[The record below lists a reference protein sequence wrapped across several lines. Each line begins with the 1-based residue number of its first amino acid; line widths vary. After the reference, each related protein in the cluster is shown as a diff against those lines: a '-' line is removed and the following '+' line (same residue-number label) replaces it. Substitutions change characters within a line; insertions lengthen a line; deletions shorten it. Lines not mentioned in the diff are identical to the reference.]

1 MNTDIVTNERGD
13 FMTKKQITDLIILAL
28 SAALMIAE
36 KIINMESLPEVDVSD
51 KD

>member
-1 MNTDIVTNERGD
+1 
-13 FMTKKQITDLIILAL
+13 MTKKQITDLIILAL

>member
-1 MNTDIVTNERGD
+1 MKGMIYLNKR
-13 FMTKKQITDLIILAL
+13 QIADLIILAL

-36 KIINMESLPEVDVSD
+36 KVINTESLPEVDVSD

>member
-1 MNTDIVTNERGD
+1 MKGGIYL
-13 FMTKKQITDLIILAL
+13 TKKQIADLIILAL

-36 KIINMESLPEVDVSD
+36 KVINTESLPEVDVSD